1 MREDFLTAAVG
12 LDEAKA
18 TLGIPGFQAAGKA
31 HSSLVGS
38 NAKLTALRCQSM
50 GAAKA
55 SQDLRVRG
63 QQRVTITACCFAWVE
78 VDGAKRGGGSA
89 GERAGHR

>member
-1 MREDFLTAAVG
+1 
-12 LDEAKA
+12 
-18 TLGIPGFQAAGKA
+18 
-31 HSSLVGS
+31 
-38 NAKLTALRCQSM
+38 M